1 MISSYWSGY
10 GVGFVE
16 RNRSGDLEKEN
27 GWKNLEEEVVMKRIW
42 WVRNIGFTI
51 VAQIVLYCVVLCEI

>member
-10 GVGFVE
+10 GVGVGVVE
-16 RNRSGDLEKEN
+16 RNRS
-27 GWKNLEEEVVMKRIW
+27 GWKNLEEEKVVMKRIW

-51 VAQIVLYCVVLCEI
+51 VL

>member
-10 GVGFVE
+10 GVGVVE

-51 VAQIVLYCVVLCEI
+51 VL